1 MSLKA
6 HPAAEIFPLMTGA
19 EFDALVQDIRENGLR
34 EPIVLHEGEVLDGR
48 NRLRACEQ
56 LGKKPKFVNW
66 NGIGT
71 PQTYV
76 VSKNLH
82 RRHLNESQRA
92 IIAARLAPN
101 PWGTNQHSGITTSSR
116 AEAAEL
122 MNVHPTTVS
131 EAKKVLAEG
140 TPEEI
145 AAIENGVAA
154 VTTTARQIRAKC
166 SPAGREK
173 KRKQSLSQAG
183 RNPERI
189 QRQQMNAEIWG
200 RVRDALTHLT
210 SLPLPA
216 DVVAIVKAND
226 RTGLIDARLSQ
237 SLQWL
242 KDFEHEWSNRD
253 QDAA

>member
-1 MSLKA
+1 MKI

-19 EFDALVQDIRENGLR
+19 EFDALVQDIKENGLR

-56 LGKKPKFVNW
+56 LGKKPKFTEW
-66 NGIGT
+66 NGVGT
-71 PQTYV
+71 AHSYV

-92 IIAARLAPN
+92 MIAARLAVN
-101 PWGTNQHSGITTSSR
+101 PRGTNQHSVIATSSR
-116 AEAAEL
+116 QEAGEL
-122 MNVHPTTVS
+122 MNVHPVTVS
-131 EAKKVLAEG
+131 HAKKVLTEG

-145 AAIENGVAA
+145 EAVDKGEAA
-154 VTTTARQIRAKC
+154 VTTIAKQIRAKC
-166 SPAGREK
+166 SPERREK
-173 KRKQSLSQAG
+173 KRSEPLSQSG

-189 QRQQMNAEIWG
+189 QRQQINAEIWG
-200 RVRDALTHLT
+200 RIRDTLTHLT
-210 SLPLPA
+210 SLPHPS
-216 DVVAIVKAND
+216 DVAAVARAHDK
-226 RTGLIDARLSQ
+226 TGLIDARLAQ

-253 QDAA
+253 EAAA